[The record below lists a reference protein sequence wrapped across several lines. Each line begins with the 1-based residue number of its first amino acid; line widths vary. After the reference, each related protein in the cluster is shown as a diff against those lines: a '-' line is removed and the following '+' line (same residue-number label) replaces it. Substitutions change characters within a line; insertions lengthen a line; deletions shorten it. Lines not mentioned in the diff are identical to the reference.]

1 MYSADE
7 YHYHVVRDTAG
18 KAFIATVVEFPSLSN
33 IDDSQIGALAGM
45 VDLVSFVLADM
56 EENGEEIPTP
66 LVKRKFSGKISLRM
80 TPEQHR
86 RVATEAAEQ
95 GISINQLLVSRI

>member
-1 MYSADE
+1 MYNADE
-7 YHYHVVRDTAG
+7 YNYHVVRDAEG

-33 IDDSQIGALAGM
+33 IDDNQIGALTGM
-45 VDLVSFVLADM
+45 VDLVSFILADM
-56 EENGEEIPTP
+56 KENGEEIPTP
-66 LVKRKFSGKISLRM
+66 LTRRRFSGKISLRM

-86 RVATEAAEQ
+86 RVATEATEQ